1 MLAVILAL
9 LAGLGFGGSA
19 IFARVG
25 MQGVKPL
32 SATLISLVVSCF
44 LSVPIALIFAWPDFS
59 TLPPI
64 AFFWLLC
71 LGAVTSLGGRTQNYL
86 SINLVGASRSTVIIG
101 TSAVFSAIFAIAIT
115 GERPHFLV
123 SLGTAGV
130 VLGLVFSTGESLR
143 GGWSVHRSALIGYA
157 LALGAAASY
166 GGTSPFAKEL
176 TQAYGSPLMISALS
190 MVFGVLLLAPVAG
203 RDALRDVRVAGS
215 DPGFVVYTGLS
226 GLSAGAAVISLYYAL
241 QWSDVVIVAPIVSA
255 NPLITLV
262 LAQVFISRLE
272 RITRAVVYGAALVV
286 GGVIVVVVGSTL

>member
-9 LAGLGFGGSA
+9 LTSLGFGVSA
-19 IFARVG
+19 IFAQVG

-32 SATLISLVVSCF
+32 SATLISMVVSC
-44 LSVPIALIFAWPDFS
+44 LLAVPMALIFAWPDIS
-59 TLPPI
+59 ALPPSG
-64 AFFWLLC
+64 FLWLLG
-71 LGAVTSLGGRTQNYL
+71 LGAVTSLGGRAQQYL
-86 SINLVGASRSTVIIG
+86 AINRVGASRSTVIIG
-101 TSAVFSAIFAIAIT
+101 TSAVFAAIFAIAIT

-123 SLGTAGV
+123 ALGTAGV

-143 GGWSVHRSALIGYA
+143 GGWSGHRSALIGYV

-166 GGTSPFAKEL
+166 GGISPIVKEL

-190 MVFGVLLLAPVAG
+190 LVFGGLLLVPVAG
-203 RDALRDVRVAGS
+203 RDALHDVRVAGS
-215 DPGFVVYTGLS
+215 DPGFVIYTGLS

-241 QWSDVVIVAPIVSA
+241 ERSDVVIVAPIVSA
-255 NPLITLV
+255 NPLLTLV

-272 RITRAVVYGAALVV
+272 RITRLVVYGSALVV